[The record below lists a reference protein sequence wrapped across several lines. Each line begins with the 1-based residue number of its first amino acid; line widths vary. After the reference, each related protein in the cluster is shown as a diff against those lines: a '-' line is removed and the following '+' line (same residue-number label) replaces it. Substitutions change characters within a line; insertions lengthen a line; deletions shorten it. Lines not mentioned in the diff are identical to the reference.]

1 MSPTTT
7 TDINR
12 MRTRSLFMIQG
23 WYADGIANGV
33 DGGRARGRYD
43 ELVVISVPFLL
54 GVLTSAMIDAA
65 LSY

>member
-1 MSPTTT
+1 
-7 TDINR
+7 
-12 MRTRSLFMIQG
+12 MIQG